1 MESFSGLLRAVMN
14 HTDTCILV
22 CDAETQE
29 ILYATDTIK
38 EFIPETEAEA
48 LIGKNCQELFVKC
61 PEWRGFRFA
70 DKIRSGKEY
79 DLEEYFEHRKK
90 CWAIHGREIEFE
102 GHKVMAHYFYDVTA
116 EHRIRTNLRNRY
128 YSEITLMSDVSPY
141 ALGMYRLN
149 LSQNKM
155 EIPLGKMPEGMELLY
170 PMSVD
175 AFFRFLAERCARKED
190 SENFM
195 NVFNRRKLMRE
206 YERGR
211 THFSLEHTFYMVT
224 DQVMWITTA
233 ISTAKNVD
241 TGDVEAVLYSVDV
254 FRAKIVEELL
264 GAVSEND
271 YDGVYLIDAK
281 HSRAYKFSDIRRNPG
296 GDIKENGVE
305 YKTLLN
311 RLMTRV
317 PKDSDGYF
325 EVFEMLALENIR
337 RELHHRSNYTVYYE
351 TTGKDGKTRHKKA
364 TFYTVDNPGDLICGT
379 VQDISG
385 VIENAM
391 EREAELQDALNK
403 VQNALNSRN
412 SILSRLSRD
421 IRSPLSSIIGFAEI
435 ARSEIPDDTKEAVY
449 LDNIITA
456 GASIHSIIDDMLTLH
471 QIDRKGVV
479 LTPER
484 LDLAEFFGILEAK
497 MLPSAS
503 ERGLTF
509 SIELGNHVPQQ
520 IMADRYRLEQV
531 LTRLLENT
539 FDYNANGGNVRL
551 LVTEQKRESN
561 RTTLR
566 FAISDSS
573 TGVNA
578 EYLSSIFEP
587 VDPKVIVQVDSPD
600 QLDLGLTLAKSNVA
614 AMGGRVEAQSLDDQG
629 SCVTVTMTFPIS
641 YDRNETFT
649 RLPAETSRKYS
660 FKRGRVLLVDDH
672 KISLEI
678 GVKMLEKAGLDV
690 DTAMNGEEALDAFR
704 KAEGAYDLILMDI
717 QMPLVDGLEAT
728 RKIRSEKNI
737 GGDQVPII
745 AMTANAFEEDVKGS
759 FAAGMNEHLTKPF
772 SPQELYAVMSKF
784 IG

>member
-48 LIGKNCQELFVKC
+48 LIGKNCQELFDKC

-435 ARSEIPDDTKEAVY
+435 ARSEISDDTREAVY

-587 VDPKVIVQVDSPD
+587 IDPKVIVQVDSPD

>member
-48 LIGKNCQELFVKC
+48 LIGKNCQELFDKC

-337 RELHHRSNYTVYYE
+337 RELRHRSNYTVYYE
-351 TTGKDGKTRHKKA
+351 TTGKDGRTRHKKA

-456 GASIHSIIDDMLTLH
+456 GASIHTIIDDMLTLH

-479 LTPER
+479 LAPER

-509 SIELGNHVPQQ
+509 SVELGNHVPQQ

-587 VDPKVIVQVDSPD
+587 VEPKVIVQVDSPD

>member
-48 LIGKNCQELFVKC
+48 LIGKNCQELFDKC

-195 NVFNRRKLMRE
+195 NMFNRRKLMHE

-211 THFSLEHTFYMVT
+211 THFSMEHTFYMVT

-351 TTGKDGKTRHKKA
+351 TTGKDGRTRHKKA
-364 TFYTVDNPGDLICGT
+364 TFYTVDIPGDLICGT

-435 ARSEIPDDTKEAVY
+435 ARSEIPDDTREAVY

-456 GASIHSIIDDMLTLH
+456 GASIHTIIDDMLTLH

-479 LTPER
+479 LAPER

-509 SIELGNHVPQQ
+509 SVELGNHVPQQ

>member
-1 MESFSGLLRAVMN
+1 MDSFNGLLKAVMN

-22 CDAETQE
+22 CDSETQE
-29 ILYATDTIK
+29 ILYVTDTIK
-38 EFIPETEAEA
+38 EFIPETDAEI
-48 LIGKNCQELFVKC
+48 LIGKNLQEIFERSPK
-61 PEWRGFRFA
+61 WRGFRFA

-90 CWAIHGREIEFE
+90 CWVIHGREIEFE
-102 GHKVMAHYFYDVTA
+102 GRKVMAHYFYDVTA

-190 SENFM
+190 SGNFM
-195 NVFNRRKLMRE
+195 NMFNRRKLMRE

-337 RELHHRSNYTVYYE
+337 RELRHRSNYTVYYE
-351 TTGKDGKTRHKKA
+351 TAGEDGRTRHKKA
-364 TFYTVDNPGDLICGT
+364 TFYTVDIPGDLICGT

-435 ARSEIPDDTKEAVY
+435 ARSEIPDDTREAVY

-456 GASIHSIIDDMLTLH
+456 GASIHTIIDDMLTLH

-587 VDPKVIVQVDSPD
+587 IDPKVIVQVDSPD

-629 SCVTVTMTFPIS
+629 SCGTVTMTFPIS

-728 RKIRSEKNI
+728 RKIRSEKDI
-737 GGDQVPII
+737 GGAQVPII

>member
-1 MESFSGLLRAVMN
+1 MDSFNGLLKAVMN

-22 CDAETQE
+22 CDSETQE

-38 EFIPETEAEA
+38 EFIPETDAEI
-48 LIGKNCQELFVKC
+48 LIGKNLQEIFERS

-90 CWAIHGREIEFE
+90 CWVIHGREIEFE
-102 GHKVMAHYFYDVTA
+102 GRKVMAHYFYDVTA

-175 AFFRFLAERCARKED
+175 AFFLFLAERCARKED
-190 SENFM
+190 SGNFM
-195 NVFNRRKLMRE
+195 NMFNRRKLMRE

-337 RELHHRSNYTVYYE
+337 RELRHRSNYTVYYE
-351 TTGKDGKTRHKKA
+351 TAGEDGRTRHKKA
-364 TFYTVDNPGDLICGT
+364 TFYTVDIPGDLICGT

-435 ARSEIPDDTKEAVY
+435 ARSEIPDDTREAVY

-587 VDPKVIVQVDSPD
+587 IDPKVIVQVDSPD

-728 RKIRSEKNI
+728 RKIRSEKDI
-737 GGDQVPII
+737 GGAQVPII

>member
-48 LIGKNCQELFVKC
+48 LIGKNCQELFDKC

-351 TTGKDGKTRHKKA
+351 TTGKDGRTRHKKA

>member
-38 EFIPETEAEA
+38 EFIPETDAEN
-48 LIGKNCQELFVKC
+48 LIGKNCQEIFDRS

-90 CWAIHGREIEFE
+90 CWVIHGREIEFE
-102 GHKVMAHYFYDVTA
+102 GRKVMAHYFYDVTA

-155 EIPLGKMPEGMELLY
+155 GIPLGKMPEGMELLY

-190 SENFM
+190 SGNFTNM
-195 NVFNRRKLMRE
+195 FNRRKLMRE

-337 RELHHRSNYTVYYE
+337 RELRHRSNYTVYYE
-351 TTGKDGKTRHKKA
+351 TTGKDGRTRHKKA
-364 TFYTVDNPGDLICGT
+364 TFYTVDIPGDLICGT

-435 ARSEIPDDTKEAVY
+435 ARSEIPDDTREAVY

-578 EYLSSIFEP
+578 EYLSAIFEP
-587 VDPKVIVQVDSPD
+587 VDPKVIVQVESPD

-649 RLPAETSRKYS
+649 RLPAETSREYS

-728 RKIRSEKNI
+728 RKIRSEKDI
-737 GGDQVPII
+737 GGAQVPII

>member
-90 CWAIHGREIEFE
+90 CWAIHGREIEVE

-435 ARSEIPDDTKEAVY
+435 ARSEIPDDTREAVY

-587 VDPKVIVQVDSPD
+587 IDPKVIVQVDSPD

>member
-456 GASIHSIIDDMLTLH
+456 GASIHTIIDDMLTLH

-479 LTPER
+479 LAPER

-509 SIELGNHVPQQ
+509 SVELGNHVPQQ

>member
-1 MESFSGLLRAVMN
+1 MNRFNGLLKAVMN

-22 CDAETQE
+22 CDSETQE
-29 ILYATDTIK
+29 ILYVTDTIK
-38 EFIPETEAEA
+38 EFIPETDAEN
-48 LIGKNCQELFVKC
+48 LIGKNCQEIFDRS

-79 DLEEYFEHRKK
+79 DIEEYFEHRKK

-155 EIPLGKMPEGMELLY
+155 GIPLGKMPEGMELLY

-175 AFFRFLAERCARKED
+175 AFFQFLAERCARKED
-190 SENFM
+190 SGNFISM
-195 NVFNRRKLMRE
+195 FNRRKLMRE

-211 THFSLEHTFYMVT
+211 THFSLEHTFYMET
-224 DQVMWITTA
+224 EKVMWITTA

-254 FRAKIVEELL
+254 FRAKMLEELL

-281 HSRAYKFSDIRRNPG
+281 YNRAYKFSDIRRNPG
-296 GDIKENGVE
+296 RDIKENGVD
-305 YKTLLN
+305 YKVLLN
-311 RLMTRV
+311 RFMNRI
-317 PKDSDGYF
+317 PKDSEGYY

-351 TTGKDGKTRHKKA
+351 TIGEDGTRKHKKA
-364 TFYTVDNPGDLICGT
+364 TFYTIDIPGELICGT
-379 VQDISG
+379 VQDVSG

-391 EREAELQDALNK
+391 EREAELRDALNK

-435 ARSEIPDDTKEAVY
+435 ARSEISDDTREAVY

-471 QIDRKGVV
+471 QIERNGVL

-509 SIELGNHVPQQ
+509 SVELGSHVPQQ

-587 VDPKVIVQVDSPD
+587 IDPKVIVQVDSPD

-728 RKIRSEKNI
+728 RKIRSEKDI
-737 GGDQVPII
+737 GGAQVPII

>member
-38 EFIPETEAEA
+38 EFIPETEAEV
-48 LIGKNCQELFVKC
+48 LIGKNCQELFDKC

-79 DLEEYFEHRKK
+79 DIEEYFEHRKK

-190 SENFM
+190 SGNFM
-195 NVFNRRKLMRE
+195 NMFNRRKLMRE

-337 RELHHRSNYTVYYE
+337 RELRHRSNYTVYYE
-351 TTGKDGKTRHKKA
+351 TAGEDGRTRHKKA
-364 TFYTVDNPGDLICGT
+364 TFYTVDIPGDLICGT

-435 ARSEIPDDTKEAVY
+435 ARSEIPDDTREAVY

-578 EYLSSIFEP
+578 EYLSAIFEP
-587 VDPKVIVQVDSPD
+587 VDPKVIVQVESPD

-649 RLPAETSRKYS
+649 RLPAETSREYS

-728 RKIRSEKNI
+728 RKIRSEKDI
-737 GGDQVPII
+737 GGAQVPII

>member
-1 MESFSGLLRAVMN
+1 MDSFNGLLKAVMN

-22 CDAETQE
+22 CDSETQE
-29 ILYATDTIK
+29 ILYVTDTIK
-38 EFIPETEAEA
+38 EFIPETDAEI
-48 LIGKNCQELFVKC
+48 LIGKNLQEIFERS

-90 CWAIHGREIEFE
+90 CWVIHGREIEFE
-102 GHKVMAHYFYDVTA
+102 GRKVMAHYFYDVTA

-337 RELHHRSNYTVYYE
+337 RELRHRSNYTVYYE
-351 TTGKDGKTRHKKA
+351 TAGEDGRTRHKKA
-364 TFYTVDNPGDLICGT
+364 TFYTVDIPGDLICGT

-435 ARSEIPDDTKEAVY
+435 ARSEIPDDTREAVY

-456 GASIHSIIDDMLTLH
+456 GASIHTIIDDMLTLH

-479 LTPER
+479 LAPER

-509 SIELGNHVPQQ
+509 SVEVGNHVPQQ

-587 VDPKVIVQVDSPD
+587 IDPKVIVQVDSPD

-728 RKIRSEKNI
+728 RKIRSEKDI
-737 GGDQVPII
+737 GGAQVPII

>member
-1 MESFSGLLRAVMN
+1 MDSFNGLLKAVMN

-38 EFIPETEAEA
+38 EFITETDAEE
-48 LIGKNCQELFVKC
+48 LIGKNCQEVIDKC
-61 PEWRGFRFA
+61 PEWRGFRFV

-79 DLEEYFEHRKK
+79 DIEEYFEHRKK

-102 GHKVMAHYFYDVTA
+102 GHRVMAHYFYDVTA

-155 EIPLGKMPEGMELLY
+155 GIPLGKMPEGMELLY

-175 AFFRFLAERCARKED
+175 AFFQFLAERCARKED
-190 SENFM
+190 SGNFM
-195 NVFNRRKLMRE
+195 SMFNRRKLMRE

-211 THFSLEHTFYMVT
+211 THFSLEHTFYMET
-224 DQVMWITTA
+224 EKVMWITTA

-254 FRAKIVEELL
+254 FRAKILEELL

-281 HSRAYKFSDIRRNPG
+281 YNRAYKFSDIRRNPG
-296 GDIKENGVE
+296 RDIKENGVE

-317 PKDSDGYF
+317 PKDSEGYF
-325 EVFEMLALENIR
+325 EVFEMLSLENIR
-337 RELHHRSNYTVYYE
+337 RELRHRSNYTVYYE
-351 TTGKDGKTRHKKA
+351 TSVEDGKKRHKKA
-364 TFYTVDNPGDLICGT
+364 TFYTVDIPGDLICGT

-435 ARSEIPDDTKEAVY
+435 ARSEIPDDTKEAIY

-509 SIELGNHVPQQ
+509 SVELSRSWLTD
-520 IMADRYRLEQV
+520 IV
-531 LTRLLENT
+531 L
-539 FDYNANGGNVRL
+539 
-551 LVTEQKRESN
+551 N
-561 RTTLR
+561 R
-566 FAISDSS
+566 
-573 TGVNA
+573 
-578 EYLSSIFEP
+578 
-587 VDPKVIVQVDSPD
+587 
-600 QLDLGLTLAKSNVA
+600 
-614 AMGGRVEAQSLDDQG
+614 
-629 SCVTVTMTFPIS
+629 C
-641 YDRNETFT
+641 
-649 RLPAETSRKYS
+649 
-660 FKRGRVLLVDDH
+660 
-672 KISLEI
+672 
-678 GVKMLEKAGLDV
+678 
-690 DTAMNGEEALDAFR
+690 
-704 KAEGAYDLILMDI
+704 
-717 QMPLVDGLEAT
+717 
-728 RKIRSEKNI
+728 
-737 GGDQVPII
+737 
-745 AMTANAFEEDVKGS
+745 
-759 FAAGMNEHLTKPF
+759 
-772 SPQELYAVMSKF
+772 
-784 IG
+784 

>member
-1 MESFSGLLRAVMN
+1 MN
-14 HTDTCILV
+14 
-22 CDAETQE
+22 
-29 ILYATDTIK
+29 
-38 EFIPETEAEA
+38 
-48 LIGKNCQELFVKC
+48 
-61 PEWRGFRFA
+61 
-70 DKIRSGKEY
+70 
-79 DLEEYFEHRKK
+79 
-90 CWAIHGREIEFE
+90 
-102 GHKVMAHYFYDVTA
+102 M
-116 EHRIRTNLRNRY
+116 
-128 YSEITLMSDVSPY
+128 
-141 ALGMYRLN
+141 
-149 LSQNKM
+149 
-155 EIPLGKMPEGMELLY
+155 
-170 PMSVD
+170 
-175 AFFRFLAERCARKED
+175 
-190 SENFM
+190 
-195 NVFNRRKLMRE
+195 FNRRKLMRE

-254 FRAKIVEELL
+254 FRAKILEELL

-281 HSRAYKFSDIRRNPG
+281 YNRAYKFSDIRRNPG
-296 GDIKENGVE
+296 RDIKENGVE

-317 PKDSDGYF
+317 PKDSEGYF
-325 EVFEMLALENIR
+325 EVFEMLSLENIR
-337 RELHHRSNYTVYYE
+337 RELRHRSNYTVYYE
-351 TTGKDGKTRHKKA
+351 TSVEDGKKRHKKA
-364 TFYTVDNPGDLICGT
+364 TFYTVDIPGDLICGT

-391 EREAELQDALNK
+391 EMEAELQDALNK

-435 ARSEIPDDTKEAVY
+435 ARSEIPDDTREAVY

-456 GASIHSIIDDMLTLH
+456 GASIHTIIDDMLTLH

-587 VDPKVIVQVDSPD
+587 IDPKVIVQVDSPD

-649 RLPAETSRKYS
+649 RLPAEAGRKFT
-660 FKRGRVLLVDDH
+660 FKGGRVLLVDDH

-678 GVKMLEKAGLDV
+678 GVKMLERAGLVV
-690 DTAMNGEEALDAFR
+690 DTAMNGEEALNAFR
-704 KAEGAYDLILMDI
+704 KAKGKYDIILMDSH
-717 QMPLVDGLEAT
+717 MPLVDGLEAT
-728 RKIRSEKNI
+728 RKIRGEKDI
-737 GGDQVPII
+737 GGDQIPII

-784 IG
+784 IE

>member
-1 MESFSGLLRAVMN
+1 MDSFNGLLKAVMN

-22 CDAETQE
+22 CDSETQE
-29 ILYATDTIK
+29 ILYVTDTIK
-38 EFIPETEAEA
+38 EFIPETDAEI
-48 LIGKNCQELFVKC
+48 LIGKNLQEIFERS

-90 CWAIHGREIEFE
+90 CWVIHGREIEFE
-102 GHKVMAHYFYDVTA
+102 GRKVMAHYFYDVTA

-190 SENFM
+190 SGNFTNM
-195 NVFNRRKLMRE
+195 FNRRKLMRE

-337 RELHHRSNYTVYYE
+337 RELRHRSNYTVYYE
-351 TTGKDGKTRHKKA
+351 TAGEDGRTRHKKA
-364 TFYTVDNPGDLICGT
+364 TFYTVDIPGDLICGT

-435 ARSEIPDDTKEAVY
+435 ARSEIPDDTREAVY

-456 GASIHSIIDDMLTLH
+456 GASIHTIIDDMLTLH

-587 VDPKVIVQVDSPD
+587 IDPKVIVQVDSPD

-728 RKIRSEKNI
+728 RKIRSEKDI
-737 GGDQVPII
+737 GGAQVPII

>member
-48 LIGKNCQELFVKC
+48 LIGKNCQELFDKC

-337 RELHHRSNYTVYYE
+337 RELRHRSNYTVYYE
-351 TTGKDGKTRHKKA
+351 TTGKDGRTRHKKA

-456 GASIHSIIDDMLTLH
+456 GASIHTIIDDMLTLH

-479 LTPER
+479 LAPER

-509 SIELGNHVPQQ
+509 SVELGNHVPQQ

>member
-22 CDAETQE
+22 CDAATQE
-29 ILYATDTIK
+29 ILYVTDTIK

-48 LIGKNCQELFVKC
+48 LIGKNCQELFDKC

-190 SENFM
+190 SGNFM
-195 NVFNRRKLMRE
+195 NMFNRRKLMHE

-211 THFSLEHTFYMVT
+211 THFSMEHTFYMVT

-351 TTGKDGKTRHKKA
+351 TTGKDGRTRHKKA
-364 TFYTVDNPGDLICGT
+364 TFYTVDIPGDLICGT

-435 ARSEIPDDTKEAVY
+435 ARSEIPDDTREAVY

-456 GASIHSIIDDMLTLH
+456 GASIHTIIDDMLTLH

-479 LTPER
+479 LAPER

-509 SIELGNHVPQQ
+509 SVELGNHVPQQ

>member
-48 LIGKNCQELFVKC
+48 LIGKNCQELFDKC

-195 NVFNRRKLMRE
+195 NMFNRRKLMHE

-211 THFSLEHTFYMVT
+211 THFSMEHTFYMVT

-351 TTGKDGKTRHKKA
+351 TTGKDGRTRHKKA
-364 TFYTVDNPGDLICGT
+364 TFYTVDIPGDLICGT

-435 ARSEIPDDTKEAVY
+435 ARSEIPDDTREAVY

-456 GASIHSIIDDMLTLH
+456 GASIHTIIDDMLTLH

-479 LTPER
+479 LAPER

>member
-38 EFIPETEAEA
+38 EFIPETEAEV
-48 LIGKNCQELFVKC
+48 LIGKNCQELFDKC

-79 DLEEYFEHRKK
+79 DIEEYFEHRKK

-190 SENFM
+190 SGNFM
-195 NVFNRRKLMRE
+195 NMFNRRKLMRE

-337 RELHHRSNYTVYYE
+337 RELRHRSNYTVYYE
-351 TTGKDGKTRHKKA
+351 TAGEDGRTRHKKA
-364 TFYTVDNPGDLICGT
+364 TFYTVDIPGDLICGT

-435 ARSEIPDDTKEAVY
+435 ARSEIPDDTREAVY

-587 VDPKVIVQVDSPD
+587 IDPKVIVQVDSPD

-678 GVKMLEKAGLDV
+678 GVKMLEKTGLEV
-690 DTAMNGEEALDAFR
+690 DTAMNGEEALNAFR

-728 RKIRSEKNI
+728 RKIRSEKDI
-737 GGDQVPII
+737 GGAQVPII

>member
-38 EFIPETEAEA
+38 EFIPETEAEV
-48 LIGKNCQELFVKC
+48 LIGKNCQELFDKC

-175 AFFRFLAERCARKED
+175 AFFSFLAERCARKED

-195 NVFNRRKLMRE
+195 NMFNRRKLMRE

-337 RELHHRSNYTVYYE
+337 RELRHRSNYTVYYE
-351 TTGKDGKTRHKKA
+351 TTGEDGRTRHKKA
-364 TFYTVDNPGDLICGT
+364 TFYTVDIPGDLICGT

-435 ARSEIPDDTKEAVY
+435 ARSEIPDDTREAVY

-456 GASIHSIIDDMLTLH
+456 GASIHTIIDDMLTLH

-479 LTPER
+479 LAPER

-509 SIELGNHVPQQ
+509 SVELGNHVPQQ

-587 VDPKVIVQVDSPD
+587 VDPKVIVQVESPE

>member
-317 PKDSDGYF
+317 PKVSDGYF

-456 GASIHSIIDDMLTLH
+456 GASIHTIIDDMLTLH

-479 LTPER
+479 LAPER

-520 IMADRYRLEQV
+520 IIADRYRLEQV

>member
-1 MESFSGLLRAVMN
+1 MDSFNGLLKAVMN

-22 CDAETQE
+22 CDSETQE
-29 ILYATDTIK
+29 ILYVTDTIK
-38 EFIPETEAEA
+38 EFIPETDAEI
-48 LIGKNCQELFVKC
+48 LIGKNLQEIFERSPK
-61 PEWRGFRFA
+61 WRGFRFA

-90 CWAIHGREIEFE
+90 CWVIHGREIEFE
-102 GHKVMAHYFYDVTA
+102 GRKVMAHYFYDVTA

-155 EIPLGKMPEGMELLY
+155 GIPLGKMPEGMELLY

-195 NVFNRRKLMRE
+195 NMFNRRKLIRE

-211 THFSLEHTFYMVT
+211 THFSLEHTFYMEME
-224 DQVMWITTA
+224 QVMWITTA
-233 ISTAKNVD
+233 ISTARNVD

-271 YDGVYLIDAK
+271 YDGVYLIDGK
-281 HSRAYKFSDIRRNPG
+281 YSRAYRFSDIRRNPG
-296 GDIKENGVE
+296 HDIKENGVE
-305 YKTLLN
+305 YKVLLN
-311 RLMTRV
+311 RIMTRT
-317 PKDSDGYF
+317 PKDSEGYY

-337 RELHHRSNYTVYYE
+337 RELRHRSNYTVYYE
-351 TTGKDGKTRHKKA
+351 TSGEDGRRRHKKA
-364 TFYTVDNPGDLICGT
+364 TFYAIDIPGELICGT

-484 LDLAEFFGILEAK
+484 LDLVEFFGILEAK

-509 SIELGNHVPQQ
+509 SVEVGNHVPQQ

-587 VDPKVIVQVDSPD
+587 IDPKVIVQVDSPD

-614 AMGGRVEAQSLDDQG
+614 AMGGRVEAQSLDDRG
-629 SCVTVTMTFPIS
+629 SCVTVIMTFPIS
-641 YDRNETFT
+641 YDRSETFT
-649 RLPAETSRKYS
+649 RLPAETSRKYM
-660 FKRGRVLLVDDH
+660 FKGGRILLVDDH
-672 KISLEI
+672 KISLEM

-728 RKIRSEKNI
+728 RKIRSEKDI
-737 GGDQVPII
+737 GGDQIPII

>member
-1 MESFSGLLRAVMN
+1 MHPPE
-14 HTDTCILV
+14 T
-22 CDAETQE
+22 DAE
-29 ILYATDTIK
+29 I
-38 EFIPETEAEA
+38 
-48 LIGKNCQELFVKC
+48 LIGKNLQEIFERS

-90 CWAIHGREIEFE
+90 CWVIHGREIEFE
-102 GHKVMAHYFYDVTA
+102 GRKVMAHYFYDVTA

-155 EIPLGKMPEGMELLY
+155 GIPLGKMPEGMELLY

-175 AFFRFLAERCARKED
+175 AFFQFLAERCARKED
-190 SENFM
+190 SGNFM
-195 NVFNRRKLMRE
+195 NMFNRRKLMRE

-337 RELHHRSNYTVYYE
+337 RELRHRSNYTVYYE
-351 TTGKDGKTRHKKA
+351 TAGEDGRTRHKKA
-364 TFYTVDNPGDLICGT
+364 TFYTVDIPGDLICGT

-435 ARSEIPDDTKEAVY
+435 ARSEIPDDTREAVY

-509 SIELGNHVPQQ
+509 SVELGSHVPQQ

-587 VDPKVIVQVDSPD
+587 IDPKVIVQVDSPD

-728 RKIRSEKNI
+728 RKIRSEKDI
-737 GGDQVPII
+737 GGAQVPII

>member
-48 LIGKNCQELFVKC
+48 LIGKNCQELFDKC

-79 DLEEYFEHRKK
+79 DLEEYFVHRKK

-337 RELHHRSNYTVYYE
+337 RELRHRSNYTVYYE
-351 TTGKDGKTRHKKA
+351 TTGKDGRTRHKKA

-412 SILSRLSRD
+412 SILSRISRD

-456 GASIHSIIDDMLTLH
+456 GASIHTIIDDMLTLH

-479 LTPER
+479 LAPER

>member
-351 TTGKDGKTRHKKA
+351 TTGKDGRTRHKKA

>member
-175 AFFRFLAERCARKED
+175 AFFCFLADRCARKED
-190 SENFM
+190 SGNFM
-195 NVFNRRKLMRE
+195 NMFNRRKLMRE

-351 TTGKDGKTRHKKA
+351 TTGKDGRTRHKKA
-364 TFYTVDNPGDLICGT
+364 TFYTVDIPGDLICGT

-435 ARSEIPDDTKEAVY
+435 ARSEIPDDTREAVY
-449 LDNIITA
+449 LDNIIAA

-520 IMADRYRLEQV
+520 IIADRYRLEQV

-587 VDPKVIVQVDSPD
+587 IDPKVIVQVDSPD

-728 RKIRSEKNI
+728 RKIRSEKDI
-737 GGDQVPII
+737 GGAQVPII

>member
-48 LIGKNCQELFVKC
+48 LIGKNCQELFDKC

-351 TTGKDGKTRHKKA
+351 TTGKDGRTRHKKA

-456 GASIHSIIDDMLTLH
+456 GASIHTIIDDMLTLH

-479 LTPER
+479 LAPER

-509 SIELGNHVPQQ
+509 SVELGNHVPQQ

>member
-351 TTGKDGKTRHKKA
+351 TTGKDGRTRHKKA

-456 GASIHSIIDDMLTLH
+456 GASIHTIIDDMLTLH

-479 LTPER
+479 LAPER

-509 SIELGNHVPQQ
+509 SVELGNHVPQQ

>member
-38 EFIPETEAEA
+38 EFIPETEAEV
-48 LIGKNCQELFVKC
+48 LIGKNCQELFDKC

-79 DLEEYFEHRKK
+79 DIEEYFEHRKK

-190 SENFM
+190 SGNFM
-195 NVFNRRKLMRE
+195 NMFNRRKLMRE

-337 RELHHRSNYTVYYE
+337 RELRHRSNYTVYYE
-351 TTGKDGKTRHKKA
+351 TAGEDGRTRHKKA
-364 TFYTVDNPGDLICGT
+364 TFYTVDIPGDLICGT

-435 ARSEIPDDTKEAVY
+435 ARSEIPDDTREAVY

-578 EYLSSIFEP
+578 EYLSEP
-587 VDPKVIVQVDSPD
+587 VDPKVIVQVESPD

-649 RLPAETSRKYS
+649 RLPAETSREYS

-728 RKIRSEKNI
+728 RKIRSEKDI
-737 GGDQVPII
+737 GGAQVPII

>member
-48 LIGKNCQELFVKC
+48 LIGKNCQELFDKC

-456 GASIHSIIDDMLTLH
+456 GASIHTIIDDMLTLH

-479 LTPER
+479 LAPER

-509 SIELGNHVPQQ
+509 SVELGNHVPQQ

-717 QMPLVDGLEAT
+717 QMPLVDGL
-728 RKIRSEKNI
+728 
-737 GGDQVPII
+737 
-745 AMTANAFEEDVKGS
+745 
-759 FAAGMNEHLTKPF
+759 
-772 SPQELYAVMSKF
+772 
-784 IG
+784 

>member
-1 MESFSGLLRAVMN
+1 MDSFNGLLKAVMN

-22 CDAETQE
+22 CDSETQE
-29 ILYATDTIK
+29 ILYVTDTIK
-38 EFIPETEAEA
+38 EFIPETDAEI
-48 LIGKNCQELFVKC
+48 LIGKNLQEIFERS

-90 CWAIHGREIEFE
+90 CWVIHGREIEFE
-102 GHKVMAHYFYDVTA
+102 GRKVMAHYFYDVTA

-190 SENFM
+190 SGNFM
-195 NVFNRRKLMRE
+195 NMFNRRKLMRE

-337 RELHHRSNYTVYYE
+337 RELRHRSNYTVYYE
-351 TTGKDGKTRHKKA
+351 TAGEDGRTRHKKA
-364 TFYTVDNPGDLICGT
+364 TFYTVDIPGDLICGT

-435 ARSEIPDDTKEAVY
+435 ARSEIPDDTREAVY

-456 GASIHSIIDDMLTLH
+456 GASIHTIIDDMLTLH

-479 LTPER
+479 LAPER

-509 SIELGNHVPQQ
+509 SVEVGNHVPQQ

-587 VDPKVIVQVDSPD
+587 IDPKVIVQVDSPD

-728 RKIRSEKNI
+728 RKIRSEKDI
-737 GGDQVPII
+737 GGAQVPII

>member
-22 CDAETQE
+22 CDAATQE
-29 ILYATDTIK
+29 ILYVTDTIK

-48 LIGKNCQELFVKC
+48 LIGKNCQELFDKC

-195 NVFNRRKLMRE
+195 NMFNRRKLMHE

-211 THFSLEHTFYMVT
+211 THFSMEHTFYMVT

-351 TTGKDGKTRHKKA
+351 TTGKDGRTRHKKA
-364 TFYTVDNPGDLICGT
+364 TFYTVDIPGDLICGT

-435 ARSEIPDDTKEAVY
+435 ARSEIPDDTREAVY

-456 GASIHSIIDDMLTLH
+456 GASIHTIIDDMLTLH

-479 LTPER
+479 LAPER

-509 SIELGNHVPQQ
+509 SVELGNHVPQQ

>member
-48 LIGKNCQELFVKC
+48 LIGKNCQELFDKC

-190 SENFM
+190 SGNFM
-195 NVFNRRKLMRE
+195 NMFNRRKLMHE

-211 THFSLEHTFYMVT
+211 THFSMEHTFYMVT

-351 TTGKDGKTRHKKA
+351 TTGKDGRTRHKKA
-364 TFYTVDNPGDLICGT
+364 TFYTVDIPGDLICGT

-435 ARSEIPDDTKEAVY
+435 ARSEIPDDTREAVY

-456 GASIHSIIDDMLTLH
+456 GASIHTIIDDMLTLH

-479 LTPER
+479 LAPER

-509 SIELGNHVPQQ
+509 SVELGNHVPQQ

>member
-22 CDAETQE
+22 CDAATQE
-29 ILYATDTIK
+29 ILYVTDTIK

-48 LIGKNCQELFVKC
+48 LIGKNCQELFDKC

-79 DLEEYFEHRKK
+79 DLEEYFEHQKK

-190 SENFM
+190 SGNFM
-195 NVFNRRKLMRE
+195 NMFNRRKLMHE

-211 THFSLEHTFYMVT
+211 THFSMEHTFYMVT

-351 TTGKDGKTRHKKA
+351 TTGKDGRTRHKKA
-364 TFYTVDNPGDLICGT
+364 TFYTVDIPGDLICGT

-435 ARSEIPDDTKEAVY
+435 ARSEIPDDTREAVY

-456 GASIHSIIDDMLTLH
+456 GASIHTIIDDMLTLH

-479 LTPER
+479 LAPER

-509 SIELGNHVPQQ
+509 SVELGNHVPQQ

-728 RKIRSEKNI
+728 RKIRSEKDI
-737 GGDQVPII
+737 GGAQVPII

>member
-48 LIGKNCQELFVKC
+48 LIGKNCQELFDKC

-435 ARSEIPDDTKEAVY
+435 ARSEIPDDTREAVY

-587 VDPKVIVQVDSPD
+587 IDPKVIVQVDSPD

>member
-317 PKDSDGYF
+317 PKVSDGYF

-456 GASIHSIIDDMLTLH
+456 GASIHTIIDDMLTLH

-479 LTPER
+479 LAPER

-509 SIELGNHVPQQ
+509 SVELGNHVPQQ